1 MSAPGVV
8 VAGNGQAGFQAAV
21 SLRKEGYQG
30 PVVLVGEEPGLPYQ
44 RPPLTKEYMTG
55 NGGAETVRL
64 RPEPFYEKQGIELVA
79 GERVE
84 RVERGERRA
93 ELSSGRALGYE
104 HLVLAL
110 GSRPRALRVPGADL
124 DGVHL
129 LRTLADA
136 ELLRARL
143 AGARE
148 VVVVGG
154 GFIGL
159 ELAAAAAKRG
169 AGVTVVEALDR
180 TMARVVSP
188 EMSHHFT
195 GLHEAAG
202 TTVLLRT
209 GVEAIEGTGGRVTGL
224 ELSDGSSLPADLVV
238 VGVGVVPNT
247 APAEQA
253 GLEIDDGVVVDEL
266 LATSDPAI
274 SAIGDCAAYPSR
286 HAGARV
292 RLESVQNATD
302 HGRCV
307 AARISGRPEPYTSV
321 PWFWTDQHGR
331 KLQIAGLTPAAE
343 ETVVRGDPGEGA
355 FSVLCFRGGR
365 LTGVESVNRMADHM
379 AARRLLAAACELTPE
394 QAAHPD
400 FDLKAHAAQAA

>member
-8 VAGNGQAGFQAAV
+8 IAGNGQAVFQAAV
-21 SLRKEGYQG
+21 SLRKEGYEG
-30 PVVLVGEEPGLPYQ
+30 PVVLLGDEPGLPCQ

-55 NGGAETVRL
+55 WGGPETVRL
-64 RPEPFYEKQGIELVA
+64 RPEPFYEKHGIELVA

-84 RVERGERRA
+84 RIDRAGCRA
-93 ELSSGRALGYE
+93 ELTSGKTLGYE

-110 GSRPRALRVPGADL
+110 GSHPRPLRVPGADL
-124 DGVHL
+124 DGVQL

-143 AGARE
+143 AGAGE
-148 VVVVGG
+148 VVVIGG

-159 ELAAAAAKRG
+159 ELAAAAARRG
-169 AGVTVVEALDR
+169 ARVTVVEALDR
-180 TMARVVSP
+180 TMARVVST
-188 EMSHHFT
+188 EMSRYFT
-195 GLHEAAG
+195 ELHEAAG

-209 GVEAIEGTGGRVTGL
+209 GVEAIKGTDGRATGVRL
-224 ELSDGSSLPADLVV
+224 ADGRRLGADLVV
-238 VGVGVVPNT
+238 VGVGVIPNT
-247 APAEQA
+247 GPAEEA
-253 GLEIDDGVVVDEL
+253 GLEVDDGVVVDEQL
-266 LATSDPAI
+266 SSGDPAI
-274 SAIGDCAAYPSR
+274 SAIGDCAAYPSL

-307 AARISGRPEPYTSV
+307 AARLAGRPGRYASV

-331 KLQIAGLTPAAE
+331 KLQIAGLTATDA
-343 ETVVRGDPGEGA
+343 ETVVCGEPAEGA
-355 FSVLCFRGGR
+355 LSVLCFSDGH
-365 LTGVESVNRMADHM
+365 LAAVESVNRMADHM
-379 AARRLLAAACELTPE
+379 AARRLLAAECELTPE
-394 QAAHPD
+394 QAAHSD